1 MTQTGLFDR
10 TGVDRVFAAGC
21 APAVLRRELHRA
33 VEREAAVRDVIQTI
47 ARTTFDLDAVLQT
60 VIDRAVKLCRADN
73 GNVARRDGDVF
84 RVVAFTSFGPDFERL
99 VRDRH
104 TSNQGADPSDRL
116 PDRAGD

>member
-1 MTQTGLFDR
+1 MDE
-10 TGVDRVFAAGC
+10 AA
-21 APAVLRRELHRA
+21 ALRAEVAALGRELHRA
-33 VEREAAVRDVIQTI
+33 AEREAAVRDVIQTI